1 MAKKNTTTSNITLK
15 VIRGGKRD
23 GAGRPHGSGKYGEPT
38 KAIRVPQSLID
49 PIQQLLT
56 NYGQGN
62 KPITLDALPFVLKAG
77 VFPRTRRAPFFD
89 SKVAAGFPSP
99 AESHMDS
106 ELDLNEYIT
115 KNPASTFY
123 VRVEGTSM
131 IGAGIHPN
139 DLLVV
144 DLSIEPRDGHIVIA
158 FINGEFTV
166 KRLKVSKNKQVSLL
180 PENEN
185 YPVLTIKEGMDFR
198 IWGVVTNVVHSLL

>member
-1 MAKKNTTTSNITLK
+1 MAKKKLTSNQTLT

-23 GAGRPHGSGKYGEPT
+23 GAGRPYGSGKYGEPT
-38 KAIRVPQSLID
+38 KAIRVPQSLIQ
-49 PIQQLLT
+49 PIQQYLSR
-56 NYGQGN
+56 YGHE
-62 KPITLDALPFVLKAG
+62 KAVPSKVFPFMLKAG
-77 VFPRTRRAPFFD
+77 VFPQSQRAPLFD

-99 AESHMDS
+99 AEAHMDS

-115 KNPASTFY
+115 RNPASTFY
-123 VRVEGTSM
+123 VRVEGNSM
-131 IGAGIHPN
+131 LGAGIHPN

-144 DLSIEPRDGHIVIA
+144 DLSLEPRDGNIVIA

-166 KRLKVSKNKQVSLL
+166 KRLKLSKNKQVSLL

-198 IWGVVTNVVHSLL
+198 IWGVVTNVIHALI